1 MGFNHRLSNTGNLL
15 TNTQFIEIP
24 TTGSLRFN
32 GSTGYLT
39 IPSNAAVTLGTNA
52 YTIEMWVY
60 PNNNSQNAGLFQLSS
75 SATYV
80 QTFPANQLSI
90 QLYNGYIQFGSDTAW
105 NVGLGVAA
113 NAYVANQWYHVAM
126 TRQSGGLTRFFI
138 NGVQVH
144 SLTETTNY
152 TGSYL
157 VVGGF
162 YQLPTYVLNGNLS
175 NFRLV
180 KGTAVYTSNFTPPTT
195 ALTAIANTV
204 LLLNTTPSQP
214 FVDSSSS
221 NLAIT
226 VIGGVTANTLTPFV
240 GGSSTLG
247 VAAVRFTANNIQG
260 QLNEVLQSTLLQSTP
275 FQGSLRF
282 DGSTGYLSVPY
293 SSNFEFGN
301 GNFTVEFWMYISS
314 TINGQGL
321 MSFPHNAGNYGQ
333 VLFFGNGSF
342 LTFYSSSDGINW
354 DVANSSSL
362 GSLNFNEWNHIAVSK
377 SGSSIRTFKNGVL
390 QATITF
396 AGTFAGTYDR
406 CWIGDTTGNNFYNG
420 LFSNIRVVK
429 GTALYTANFTPPT
442 TALTAISG
450 TQLLLNTT
458 TTQPFVDS
466 SSSNLAITV
475 IGGVT
480 SNTISPT
487 LTIPNPLITSPKLR
501 LSNTGIMYVAGQ
513 FDEYNLRVPLISYLV
528 VAGGGG
534 GADRHGGGGG
544 GGGYLANTASLVPGV
559 NYTITVGGGG
569 VAGNYESGGLSPAG
583 VGGKGSNSSI
593 SSIATSFG
601 GGGGGTYDG
610 NPTGTFGSGG
620 GGGGNSFSGI
630 AGIVGQGNS
639 GGSGLNPGAG
649 GGGGAGAV
657 GGNANAGSGGAG
669 KQWLNGNYYAG
680 GGGGAWGSVTGP
692 ATPGGIGGGGAGA
705 WNAATI
711 EPGFTN
717 TGGGGGGSR
726 SEDTAT
732 VGRPGGSGIVIIRYD
747 DIYPDAANTTGSP
760 SFTNSGGF
768 KTYTFTGSGT
778 IRF

>member
-126 TRQSGGLTRFFI
+126 TRQSGGLTTFFI

-144 SLTETTNY
+144 SLIETTNY

-175 NFRLV
+175 NFRFV
-180 KGTAVYTSNFTPPTT
+180 NGTAVYTSNFTPPTT

-204 LLLNTTPSQP
+204 LLLNTTPS
-214 FVDSSSS
+214 
-221 NLAIT
+221 
-226 VIGGVTANTLTPFV
+226 
-240 GGSSTLG
+240 
-247 VAAVRFTANNIQG
+247 
-260 QLNEVLQSTLLQSTP
+260 
-275 FQGSLRF
+275 
-282 DGSTGYLSVPY
+282 
-293 SSNFEFGN
+293 
-301 GNFTVEFWMYISS
+301 
-314 TINGQGL
+314 
-321 MSFPHNAGNYGQ
+321 
-333 VLFFGNGSF
+333 
-342 LTFYSSSDGINW
+342 
-354 DVANSSSL
+354 
-362 GSLNFNEWNHIAVSK
+362 
-377 SGSSIRTFKNGVL
+377 
-390 QATITF
+390 
-396 AGTFAGTYDR
+396 
-406 CWIGDTTGNNFYNG
+406 
-420 LFSNIRVVK
+420 
-429 GTALYTANFTPPT
+429 
-442 TALTAISG
+442 
-450 TQLLLNTT
+450 
-458 TTQPFVDS
+458 QPFVDS